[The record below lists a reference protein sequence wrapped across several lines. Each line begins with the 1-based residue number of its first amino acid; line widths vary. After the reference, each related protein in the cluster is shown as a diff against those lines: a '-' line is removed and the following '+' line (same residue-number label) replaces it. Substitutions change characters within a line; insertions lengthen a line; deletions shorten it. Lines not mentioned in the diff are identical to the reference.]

1 MDQNRLRLSGKVAL
15 LSGAARGIGAAEAR
29 LFAQEGAKVAIGDIL
44 DDEGRKMEAEIRG
57 LGGEASYYHLD
68 VTAEE
73 EWCSVME
80 QVESKYGKLDI
91 LVNNAGITLAKDL
104 DEMTEDEWDRV
115 MEVNTKSVFLG
126 IKHAIPAMRRAG
138 GGSIV
143 NLASIGGLQGS
154 AETPA
159 YAASKG
165 AVRLLTKSV
174 ALRHGIDNIR
184 CNVVSPAAVQ
194 TMMMPERFNAA
205 PNENPES
212 PSYPGVPL
220 LARGRWQEPEE
231 VAYAVLYLASDESSF
246 VTGSDLVTDGGRAAG
261 YLPWT
266 GRSKDQ

>member
-1 MDQNRLRLSGKVAL
+1 MGRLDGKVAL
-15 LSGAARGIGAAEAR
+15 ISGGARGQGATEAKLLAR
-29 LFAQEGAKVAIGDIL
+29 EGAKVAFGDIL
-44 DDEGRKMEAEIRG
+44 DDDGKKTEAEIRE
-57 LGGEASYYHLD
+57 LGGEATYYHLN
-68 VTAEE
+68 VTVEDN
-73 EWCSVME
+73 WRSVVE
-80 QVESKYGKLDI
+80 QVESRYGKLNI
-91 LVNNAGITLAKDL
+91 LVNNAGILIRRSIE
-104 DEMTEDEWDRV
+104 EMTEEEWDRI
-115 MEVNTKSVFLG
+115 MEVNAKSVFLG
-126 IKHAIPAMRRAG
+126 TKHAIRRAG

-194 TMMMPERFNAA
+194 TMMMPERFNAP
-205 PNENPES
+205 PNDIPEL

-246 VTGSDLVTDGGRAAG
+246 VTGSDLVTDGGRSAG
-261 YLPWT
+261 YLPWK
-266 GRSKDQ
+266 GR